1 MIRRLL
7 LGIILNGLALY
18 GVIYFVSGITY
29 TGGIL
34 FFVVGGAVVG
44 VLNTII
50 KPIIKILTFPVH
62 LITMGLSLILLNGV
76 IFWLFEQSLDV
87 LNISNVSMDITSI
100 KTYFIA
106 GFAFGVINWVSH
118 LIFK

>member
-1 MIRRLL
+1 MIRKLL
-7 LGIILNGLALY
+7 LGIILNAFALY

-34 FFVVGGAVVG
+34 FFAAGGAVIG
-44 VLNTII
+44 VLNTVI
-50 KPIIKILTFPVH
+50 KPIIKLITFPVH
-62 LITMGLSLILLNGV
+62 LLTMGLSLILLNGV
-76 IFWLFEQSLDV
+76 IFWLFKQSLEV
-87 LNISNVSMDITSI
+87 LDISNVTMDITSI

-106 GFAFGVINWVSH
+106 GFVFGVINWVSH

>member
-1 MIRRLL
+1 MIRRLI
-7 LGIILNGLALY
+7 LGVILNGLALY
-18 GVIYFVSGITY
+18 GVIYFVPGIIY

-34 FFVVGGAVVG
+34 FFAAGGAVIG

-50 KPIIKILTFPVH
+50 KPIIKLITFPIH
-62 LITMGLSLILLNGV
+62 LLTMGLSLILLNGV

-87 LNISNVSMDITSI
+87 LKISNITMDITSI

-106 GFAFGVINWVSH
+106 GIVFGIINWISH